1 MFSMQYYQ
9 NLIHAHRPWMS
20 RTYYQPIPPQGPGS
34 DHARMM
40 CMDSAYA
47 ITKLLQIYETHY
59 TFRRMNIQGVGITC
73 SAALLLIFA
82 TVTGQ
87 HREDENDTRLHLS
100 TCFRALDEFGPSWE
114 TARRA
119 RDFLTLLQRQWELQN
134 RSTKARRVSRTASP
148 DPAAR
153 KRTRTTVQSQA
164 QSSNIQDP
172 QLEGIF
178 IDPELGLSLD
188 WVLTSDVFQLDSH
201 PEGPDS
207 GGSQN

>member
-1 MFSMQYYQ
+1 
-9 NLIHAHRPWMS
+9 
-20 RTYYQPIPPQGPGS
+20 
-34 DHARMM
+34 
-40 CMDSAYA
+40 MDSAYA
-47 ITKLLQIYETHY
+47 ITQLLQIYETHY

-119 RDFLTLLQRQWELQN
+119 RDFLTLLQRQWEAQE
-134 RSTKARRVSRTASP
+134 RSTKARRVSPTEASS
-148 DPAAR
+148 DLAAR
-153 KRTRTTVQSQA
+153 KRTRTTVAGQA
-164 QSSNIQDP
+164 QDSSIQGP
-172 QLEGIF
+172 QFEEIF

-188 WVLTSDVFQLDSH
+188 WVLTSDVFQLDSQL
-201 PEGPDS
+201 EGP
-207 GGSQN
+207 

>member
-20 RTYYQPIPPQGPGS
+20 RTYYQPVPPQGPGS

-119 RDFLTLLQRQWELQN
+119 RDFLTLLQRQWEVQE
-134 RSTKARRVSRTASP
+134 RSTKARRVSPTEASS
-148 DPAAR
+148 DLTAR
-153 KRTRTTVQSQA
+153 KRTRTNTVSGQA
-164 QSSNIQDP
+164 QNSDIQFEE
-172 QLEGIF
+172 LF

-201 PEGPDS
+201 LEGP
-207 GGSQN
+207 

>member
-1 MFSMQYYQ
+1 
-9 NLIHAHRPWMS
+9 
-20 RTYYQPIPPQGPGS
+20 
-34 DHARMM
+34 
-40 CMDSAYA
+40 MDSAYA

-119 RDFLTLLQRQWELQN
+119 RDFLTLLQRQWEVQE
-134 RSTKARRVSRTASP
+134 RSTKARRVSPTEASS
-148 DPAAR
+148 DLTAR
-153 KRTRTTVQSQA
+153 KRTRTNTVSGQA
-164 QSSNIQDP
+164 QNSDIQFEE
-172 QLEGIF
+172 LF

-201 PEGPDS
+201 LEGP
-207 GGSQN
+207 